1 MTSDYDFRYK
11 TNETGGIALQTPN
24 PRIAC
29 INADNQTVS
38 SISLDVE
45 GDNRKE

>member
-11 TNETGGIALQTPN
+11 TNEIGGIALQTPN
-24 PRIAC
+24 PLIAYL
-29 INADNQTVS
+29 NFDNQMIN
-38 SISLDVE
+38 SIIHEIE